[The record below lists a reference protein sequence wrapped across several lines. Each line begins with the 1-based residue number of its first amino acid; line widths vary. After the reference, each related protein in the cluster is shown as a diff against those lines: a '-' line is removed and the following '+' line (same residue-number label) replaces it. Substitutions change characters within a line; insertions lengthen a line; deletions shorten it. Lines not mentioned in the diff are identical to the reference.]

1 MTDMKKIVLAILTLS
16 MVLTGSN
23 LFAQGKYG
31 ADSANCI
38 IYLSYYKEYFKQK
51 NYDEALPNWR
61 KAYHICPPTA
71 NQTMLVDGTVLMRRL
86 IAKNAKDAE
95 YRQALIDTL
104 MALHDTRIEFYPKY
118 AATALNNKG
127 LDMSNYIKD
136 TKVLYDG
143 YNRIIEANQG
153 ATKSSILLFDLNAAI
168 DLFQKGELTA
178 EDVINTYQRNLD
190 IINNMQAKTEIEA
203 EQNDKVKSDLEGLF
217 ITSKVASCENLLALF
232 TPRYEAN
239 PDDIGVVSNI
249 VSMLN
254 NTEGCTDN
262 DLFLKAVTS
271 MHKVEPSYKSA
282 YFLYRLNSSRGN
294 VSDAISYLEQAI
306 SYPESDSA
314 TDGDYYNELAK
325 FCYKNNLKGKA
336 FDAAVKAAELNPSVR
351 GECYMLIG
359 NIWAATSC
367 GGDEISRRAPY
378 WVAVDYYQ
386 KAKAADPS
394 LSGEANERIGAC
406 SRYFPQTAEAFMY
419 DLTAG
424 QSYTVACGGMR
435 ATTTVRTQK

>member
-1 MTDMKKIVLAILTLS
+1 MKKIVFAILTLT
-16 MVLTGSN
+16 MVMTGTEV
-23 LFAQGKYG
+23 FAQGKYG

-61 KAYHICPPTA
+61 KAYNICPPTA
-71 NQTMLVDGTVLMRRL
+71 NQTMLVDGTTLMRRL
-86 IAKNAKDAE
+86 IAKNAKNEE
-95 YRQALIDTL
+95 YKRALIDTL
-104 MALHDTRIEFYPKY
+104 MALHDARIEFYPKY

-127 LDMSNYIKD
+127 IDLNNYIKD
-136 TKVLYDG
+136 PKELYEG
-143 YNRIIEANQG
+143 YNRIIEANG
-153 ATKSSILLFDLNAAI
+153 EATKASILLFDLNAAI
-168 DLFQKGELTA
+168 DLYQKEGITA
-178 EDVINTYQRNLD
+178 EDVINTYQRNMEVLG
-190 IINNMQAKTEIEA
+190 NMTAKTEIEA
-203 EQNDKVKSDLEGLF
+203 EQNAKVKSDLEGLF
-217 ITSKVASCENLLALF
+217 ITSKVASCENLIALF
-232 TPRYEAN
+232 TPRFDAN
-239 PDDIGVVSNI
+239 PEDITVVSNI

-262 DLFLKAVTS
+262 ELFLKAVTA
-271 MHKVEPSYKSA
+271 MHKMEPSYKSA

-294 VSDAISYLEQAI
+294 TNEAISYLEQAI
-306 SYPESDSA
+306 AYPESDTM
-314 TDGDYYNELAK
+314 TDGEYYSELAK
-325 FCYKNNLKGKA
+325 YCYKNNMKGKA
-336 FDAAVKAAELNPSVR
+336 FDAAVKAAEMNPGVR
-351 GECYMLIG
+351 GDCYMLIG

-386 KAKAADPS
+386 KAAAVDES
-394 LSGEANERIGAC
+394 LRSECNERIASC

-424 QSYTVACGGMR
+424 QSYTVSCGGLR

>member
-1 MTDMKKIVLAILTLS
+1 MKKIAFAILTLA
-16 MVLTGSN
+16 MVLTGTEV
-23 LFAQGKYG
+23 FAQGKYG

-61 KAYHICPPTA
+61 KAYEICPPTA
-71 NQTMLVDGTVLMRRL
+71 NQTMLVDGTTLIRRL
-86 IAKNAKDAE
+86 IAKNANNPE
-95 YRQALIDTL
+95 YKKALVDTL
-104 MALHDTRIEFYPKY
+104 MALHDARIEFYPKY

-127 LDMSNYIKD
+127 LDMSNYIKND
-136 TKVLYDG
+136 PKTLYEG
-143 YNRIIEANQG
+143 YNTIIEANG
-153 ATKSSILLFDLNAAI
+153 TATKASILLFDLNAAI
-168 DLFQKGELTA
+168 DLYQKGELSA
-178 EDVINTYQRNLD
+178 EEVINTYQRNLD
-190 IINNMQAKTEIEA
+190 IVKNMTAKTEIEA
-203 EQNDKVKSDLEGLF
+203 EQNDKVKADLEGLF
-217 ITSKVASCENLLALF
+217 ITSKVASCENLIALF
-232 TPRYEAN
+232 TPRFEAN
-239 PDDIGVVSNI
+239 PDDVAVVSNI

-262 DLFLKAVTS
+262 ELFLKAVTA
-271 MHKVEPSYKSA
+271 MHKIEPSYKSA

-294 VSDAISYLEQAI
+294 VNEAISYLEQAI
-306 SYPESDSA
+306 AYPESDSM

-325 FCYKNNLKGKA
+325 FCYKNNMKGKA
-336 FDAAVKAAELNPSVR
+336 FDAAVKAAELNSSVK

-386 KAKAADPS
+386 KAAAADES
-394 LSGEANERIGAC
+394 LRSECNERIAAC
-406 SRYFPQTAEAFMY
+406 SRYYPQTAEAFMY
-419 DLTAG
+419 DLQAG
-424 QSYTVACGGMR
+424 QSYTVSCGGMR

>member
-1 MTDMKKIVLAILTLS
+1 MKKIALAILSLV
-16 MVLTGSN
+16 MVLPGINVSG
-23 LFAQGKYG
+23 QGKYG

-61 KAYHICPPTA
+61 KAYNICPPTA
-71 NQTMLVDGTVLMRRL
+71 NQTMLVDGTTLIRRL
-86 IAKNAKDAE
+86 IAKNAKDAA

-104 MALHDTRIEFYPKY
+104 MTLHDTRIEFYPKY

-127 LDMSNYIKD
+127 IDLSNYVKD
-136 TKVLYDG
+136 PKVLYEG
-143 YNRIIEANQG
+143 YNQIIEANG
-153 ATKSSILLFDLNAAI
+153 TATKSSILLFDLNAAI

-178 EDVINTYQRNLD
+178 EDVINTYQRNLNL
-190 IINNMQAKTEIEA
+190 INSMQAKTDIEA
-203 EQNDKVKSDLEGLF
+203 EQNEKAKSDLEGLF

-232 TPRYEAN
+232 TPRFEAN
-239 PDDIGVVSNI
+239 PEDIGVVSNI

-262 DLFLKAVTS
+262 ELFLKAVTA
-271 MHKVEPSYKSA
+271 MHKMDPSYKSA

-294 VSDAISYLEQAI
+294 VDEAISYLEQAI
-306 SYPESDSA
+306 AYPESDSV

-325 FCYKNNLKGKA
+325 YCYKNGMKGKA
-336 FDAAVKAAELNPSVR
+336 FDSAVKAADLNPSVK

-359 NIWAATSC
+359 NIWAATTC
-367 GGDEISRRAPY
+367 GGNEIERRAPY

-386 KAKAADPS
+386 RAKAADES
-394 LSGEANERIGAC
+394 LTAEANERIGAC
-406 SRYFPQTAEAFMY
+406 SRYFPQTAEAFMF

-424 QSYTVACGGMR
+424 QSYTVSCGGMR
-435 ATTTVRTQK
+435 ATTTVRTQR

>member
-1 MTDMKKIVLAILTLS
+1 MKKIVFAILTLT
-16 MVLTGSN
+16 MVMTGTEV
-23 LFAQGKYG
+23 FAQGKYG

-61 KAYHICPPTA
+61 KAYSICPPTA
-71 NQTMLVDGTVLMRRL
+71 NQTMLVDGTTLMRRL
-86 IAKNAKDAE
+86 IAKNAKNEE
-95 YRQALIDTL
+95 YKKALIDTL
-104 MALHDTRIEFYPKY
+104 MALHDARIEFYPKY

-127 LDMSNYIKD
+127 IDMNNYIKD
-136 TKVLYDG
+136 PKALYEG
-143 YNRIIEANQG
+143 YNRIIEANG
-153 ATKSSILLFDLNAAI
+153 TATKSSVLLFDLNAAI
-168 DLFQKGELTA
+168 ELYQKGELTA
-178 EDVINTYQRNLD
+178 EDVINTYQRNLE
-190 IINNMQAKTEIEA
+190 ILGNMKAKTDFEA
-203 EQNDKVKSDLEGLF
+203 EQNAKVKGDLEGLF

-232 TPRYEAN
+232 TPRFEAN
-239 PDDIGVVSNI
+239 PDDINLVSNI

-271 MHKVEPSYKSA
+271 MHKNEPSHKSA
-282 YFLYRLNSSRGN
+282 FFLYRLNSSRGYT
-294 VSDAISYLEQAI
+294 DEAINYLEQAI
-306 SYPESDSA
+306 AYPESDSV

-325 FCYKNNLKGKA
+325 FCYKNNMKGKA
-336 FDAAVKAAELNPSVR
+336 FDAAVKAAELNPSVK

-367 GGDEISRRAPY
+367 GGNEIERRAPY

-386 KAKAADPS
+386 RAKAADES
-394 LSGEANERIGAC
+394 LSAECNERIASC

-424 QSYTVACGGMR
+424 QAYTVSCGGMR

>member
-1 MTDMKKIVLAILTLS
+1 MKKIAFAILTLL
-16 MVLTGSN
+16 MVLPGANVS
-23 LFAQGKYG
+23 AQGKYG

-61 KAYHICPPTA
+61 KAYNICPPTA
-71 NQTMLVDGTVLMRRL
+71 NQTMLVDGTTLIRRL
-86 IAKNAKDAE
+86 IAKNANNAE
-95 YRQALIDTL
+95 YKKALIDTL
-104 MALHDTRIEFYPKY
+104 MAIHDARIEFYPKY

-127 LDMSNYIKD
+127 IDLNNYIKD
-136 TKVLYDG
+136 PKVLYDG

-153 ATKSSILLFDLNAAI
+153 ATKASILLFDLNAAI
-168 DLFQKGELTA
+168 ELFQKGELTA
-178 EDVINTYQRNLD
+178 EDVINTYQRNLE
-190 IINNMQAKTEIEA
+190 IVSNMQAKTEIEA

-232 TPRYEAN
+232 TPRFEAN
-239 PDDIGVVSNI
+239 PNDIAVVSNI

-262 DLFLKAVTS
+262 ELFLKAVTS
-271 MHKVEPSYKSA
+271 MHKMDPSYKSA
-282 YFLYRLNSSRGN
+282 YFLYRLNSARGN
-294 VSDAISYLEQAI
+294 VDEAISYLEQAI
-306 SYPESDSA
+306 AYPESDTV

-325 FCYKNNLKGKA
+325 YCYKNNMKGKA
-336 FDAAVKAAELNPSVR
+336 FDAAIKAADLNPAVK
-351 GECYMLIG
+351 GESYMLIG

-367 GGDEISRRAPY
+367 GGTEIERRAPY

-386 KAKAADPS
+386 KAKAADES
-394 LSGEANERIGAC
+394 LTAEANERIGSC

-419 DLTAG
+419 DLTVG

>member
-1 MTDMKKIVLAILTLS
+1 MKKFVVAILTL
-16 MVLTGSN
+16 LTVMTGTDV
-23 LFAQGKYG
+23 FAQGKYG

-61 KAYHICPPTA
+61 KAYEICPPTA

-86 IAKNAKDAE
+86 IAKNSKDEA
-95 YRQALIDTL
+95 YKQALIDTL
-104 MALHDTRIEFYPKY
+104 MALHNARIEFYPSY
-118 AATALNNKG
+118 ASTAMNNKG

-136 TKVLYDG
+136 SRQLYDG
-143 YNRIIEANQG
+143 FNQIIEANQG
-153 ATKSSILLFDLNAAI
+153 ATRSSILLFDLNAAI
-168 DLFQKGELTA
+168 DLYQKGELSA
-178 EDVINTYQRNLD
+178 EEVINTYQRNLD
-190 IINNMQAKTEIEA
+190 IISNMKAKTEAEA
-203 EQNDKVKSDLEGLF
+203 EQNAKVKSDLEGLF

-239 PDDIGVVSNI
+239 PDDIALVSNI
-249 VSMLN
+249 VTMLN
-254 NTEGCTDN
+254 STEGCTDN

-271 MHKVEPSYKSA
+271 MHKNEPSYKSA
-282 YFLYRLNSSRGN
+282 YFLYRLNASRGN
-294 VSDAISYLEQAI
+294 VNDAISYLEQAI
-306 SYPESDSA
+306 AYPESDSA
-314 TDGDYYNELAK
+314 TDGDYYNDLAK
-325 FCYKNNLKGKA
+325 FCYKNNMKSKA
-336 FDAAVKAAELNPSVR
+336 FEAAVKAADLNPAVR
-351 GECYMLIG
+351 GECYLLIG

-367 GGDEISRRAPY
+367 GGNEIERRAPY

-394 LSGEANERIGAC
+394 LTDEANERIASC

-419 DLTAG
+419 DVTAG
-424 QSYTVACGGMR
+424 QSYTVSCGGMR

>member
-1 MTDMKKIVLAILTLS
+1 MKKLAFAILTLTV
-16 MVLTGSN
+16 VLTGTNVS
-23 LFAQGKYG
+23 AQGKYG

-38 IYLSYYKEYFKQK
+38 TYLSYYKEYFKQK

-61 KAYHICPPTA
+61 KAYNICPPTA
-71 NQTMLVDGTVLMRRL
+71 NQTMLVDGTVLIRRL
-86 IAKNAKDAE
+86 IAKNAKNEE
-95 YRQALIDTL
+95 YKKALIDTL
-104 MALHDTRIEFYPKY
+104 MALHDARIEFYPKY

-127 LDMSNYIKD
+127 VDLSNYIKD
-136 TKVLYDG
+136 PKTLYEG
-143 YNRIIEANQG
+143 FNRIIEANG
-153 ATKSSILLFDLNAAI
+153 PATKSSILLFDLNAAI
-168 DLFQKGELTA
+168 DLFQKGEITA
-178 EDVINTYQRNLD
+178 EDVINTYQRNLE
-190 IINNMQAKTEIEA
+190 IVSNMTAKTDIEA
-203 EQNDKVKSDLEGLF
+203 EQNAKVKSDLEGLF

-232 TPRYEAN
+232 TPRFEAN
-239 PDDIGVVSNI
+239 PNDIGVVSNI

-262 DLFLKAVTS
+262 DLFLKAVTA
-271 MHKVEPSYKSA
+271 MHKMEPSYKSA

-294 VSDAISYLEQAI
+294 VDEAISYLEQAI
-306 SYPESDSA
+306 AYPDSDSA

-325 FCYKNNLKGKA
+325 FCYKNNMKGKA
-336 FDAAVKAAELNPSVR
+336 FDAAVKAAELNPSVK

-367 GGDEISRRAPY
+367 GGNEIERRAPY

-386 KAKAADPS
+386 KAKAADPDLTS
-394 LSGEANERIGAC
+394 EANERIASC

-419 DLTAG
+419 DLNAG

>member
-1 MTDMKKIVLAILTLS
+1 MKKIALAIFALL
-16 MVLTGSN
+16 MVLPGTKV
-23 LFAQGKYG
+23 LAQGKYG

-61 KAYHICPPTA
+61 KAYNICPPTA
-71 NQTMLVDGTVLMRRL
+71 NQTMLVDGTTLIRRL
-86 IAKNAKDAE
+86 IAKNAKDAT

-104 MALHDTRIEFYPKY
+104 MALHDARIEFYPKY

-127 LDMSNYIKD
+127 IDMNNYIKD
-136 TKVLYDG
+136 PKALYEG
-143 YNRIIEANQG
+143 YNRIIEANQE

-168 DLFQKGELTA
+168 ELYQNGGITA
-178 EDVINTYQRNLD
+178 EDVINTYQRNLE
-190 IINNMQAKTEIEA
+190 ILGKMTAKTDIEA
-203 EQNDKVKSDLEGLF
+203 EQNAKVKGDLEGLF

-239 PDDIGVVSNI
+239 PDDITVVSNI

-271 MHKVEPSYKSA
+271 MHKMEPSYKSA
-282 YFLYRLNSSRGN
+282 YFLYRLNSARGN
-294 VSDAISYLEQAI
+294 VSEAIDYLEQAI
-306 SYPESDSA
+306 AYPESDTA

-325 FCYKNNLKGKA
+325 FCYKNNMKGKA
-336 FDAAVKAAELNPSVR
+336 FDAAIKAAELNPAVK
-351 GECYMLIG
+351 GESYMLIG

-367 GGDEISRRAPY
+367 GGNEIERRAPY

-386 KAKAADPS
+386 KAKAADES
-394 LSGEANERIGAC
+394 LTAEANERIGSC

-419 DLTAG
+419 DLTVG
-424 QSYTVACGGMR
+424 QSYTVSCGGMR

>member
-1 MTDMKKIVLAILTLS
+1 MKKIAFAILTLA
-16 MVLTGSN
+16 MVLTGTEV
-23 LFAQGKYG
+23 FAQGKYG

-61 KAYHICPPTA
+61 KAYEICPPTA
-71 NQTMLVDGTVLMRRL
+71 NQTMLVDGTTLIRRL
-86 IAKNAKDAE
+86 IAKTANNPE
-95 YRQALIDTL
+95 YKKALVDTL
-104 MALHDTRIEFYPKY
+104 MALHDARIEFYPKY

-127 LDMSNYIKD
+127 LDMSNYIKND
-136 TKVLYDG
+136 PKTLYEG
-143 YNRIIEANQG
+143 YNTIIEANG
-153 ATKSSILLFDLNAAI
+153 EATKASILLFDLNAAI
-168 DLFQKGELTA
+168 DLYQKGELSA
-178 EDVINTYQRNLD
+178 EEVINTYQRNLD
-190 IINNMQAKTEIEA
+190 IVKNMKAKTEIEA
-203 EQNDKVKSDLEGLF
+203 EQNDKVRADLEGLF
-217 ITSKVASCENLLALF
+217 ITSKVASCENLIALF
-232 TPRYEAN
+232 TPRFEAN
-239 PDDIGVVSNI
+239 PDDVAVVSNI

-262 DLFLKAVTS
+262 ELFLKAVTA
-271 MHKVEPSYKSA
+271 MHKIEPSYKSA

-306 SYPESDSA
+306 AYPESDSM

-325 FCYKNNLKGKA
+325 FCYKNNMKGKA
-336 FDAAVKAAELNPSVR
+336 FDAAVKAAELNPSVK

-386 KAKAADPS
+386 RAAAADES
-394 LSGEANERIGAC
+394 LRSECNERIAAC

-419 DLTAG
+419 DLQAG
-424 QSYTVACGGMR
+424 QSYTVSCGGMR

>member
-1 MTDMKKIVLAILTLS
+1 MKKIAFAILTLA
-16 MVLTGSN
+16 MVLTGTEV
-23 LFAQGKYG
+23 FAQGKYG

-61 KAYHICPPTA
+61 KAYEICPPTA
-71 NQTMLVDGTVLMRRL
+71 NQTMLVDGTTLIRRL
-86 IAKNAKDAE
+86 IAKNANNPE
-95 YRQALIDTL
+95 YKKALVDTL
-104 MALHDTRIEFYPKY
+104 MALHDARIEFYPKY

-127 LDMSNYIKD
+127 LDMSNYIKND
-136 TKVLYDG
+136 PKTLYEG
-143 YNRIIEANQG
+143 YNTIIEANG
-153 ATKSSILLFDLNAAI
+153 TATKASILLFDLNAAI
-168 DLFQKGELTA
+168 DLYQKGELSA
-178 EDVINTYQRNLD
+178 EEVINTYQRNLD
-190 IINNMQAKTEIEA
+190 IVKSMTAKTEIEA
-203 EQNDKVKSDLEGLF
+203 EQNDKVKADLEGLF
-217 ITSKVASCENLLALF
+217 ITSKVASCENLIALF
-232 TPRYEAN
+232 TPRFEAN
-239 PDDIGVVSNI
+239 PDDVAVVSNI

-262 DLFLKAVTS
+262 ELFLKAVTA
-271 MHKVEPSYKSA
+271 MHKIEPSYKSA

-294 VSDAISYLEQAI
+294 VNEAISYLEQAI
-306 SYPESDSA
+306 AYPESDSM

-325 FCYKNNLKGKA
+325 FCYKNNMKGKA
-336 FDAAVKAAELNPSVR
+336 FDAAVKAAELNPSVK

-386 KAKAADPS
+386 RAAAADES
-394 LSGEANERIGAC
+394 LRSECSERIAAC

-419 DLTAG
+419 DLQAG
-424 QSYTVACGGMR
+424 QSYTVSCGGMR

>member
-1 MTDMKKIVLAILTLS
+1 MKKIAFAILTLA
-16 MVLTGSN
+16 MVLTGTEV
-23 LFAQGKYG
+23 FAQGKYG

-61 KAYHICPPTA
+61 KAYEICPPTA
-71 NQTMLVDGTVLMRRL
+71 NQTMLVDGTTLIRRL
-86 IAKNAKDAE
+86 IAKNANNPE
-95 YRQALIDTL
+95 YKKALVDTL
-104 MALHDTRIEFYPKY
+104 MALHDARIEFYPKY

-127 LDMSNYIKD
+127 LDMSNYIKND
-136 TKVLYDG
+136 PKTLYEG
-143 YNRIIEANQG
+143 YNTIIEANG
-153 ATKSSILLFDLNAAI
+153 TATKASILLFDLNAAI
-168 DLFQKGELTA
+168 DLYQKGELSA
-178 EDVINTYQRNLD
+178 EEVINTYQRNLD
-190 IINNMQAKTEIEA
+190 IVKNMTAKTEIEA
-203 EQNDKVKSDLEGLF
+203 EQNDKVKADLEGLF
-217 ITSKVASCENLLALF
+217 ITSKVASCENLIALF
-232 TPRYEAN
+232 TPRFEAN
-239 PDDIGVVSNI
+239 PDDVAVVSNI

-262 DLFLKAVTS
+262 ELFLKAVTA
-271 MHKVEPSYKSA
+271 MHKIEPSYKSA

-294 VSDAISYLEQAI
+294 VNEAISYLEQAI
-306 SYPESDSA
+306 AYPESDSM

-325 FCYKNNLKGKA
+325 FCYKNNMKGKA
-336 FDAAVKAAELNPSVR
+336 FDAAVKAAELNPSVK

-386 KAKAADPS
+386 RAAAADES
-394 LSGEANERIGAC
+394 LRSECSERIAAC

-419 DLTAG
+419 DLQAG
-424 QSYTVACGGMR
+424 QSYTVSCGGMR

>member
-1 MTDMKKIVLAILTLS
+1 MKKIAFAILTLA
-16 MVLTGSN
+16 MVLTGTDV
-23 LFAQGKYG
+23 FAQGKYG

-61 KAYHICPPTA
+61 KAYEICPPTA
-71 NQTMLVDGTVLMRRL
+71 NQTMLVDGTTLIRRL
-86 IAKNAKDAE
+86 IAKNANNPE
-95 YRQALIDTL
+95 YKKALVDTL
-104 MALHDTRIEFYPKY
+104 MALHDARIEFYPKY

-136 TKVLYDG
+136 DPKALFEG
-143 YNRIIEANQG
+143 YNTIIEANKE
-153 ATKSSILLFDLNAAI
+153 ATKASILLFDLNAAI
-168 DLFQKGELTA
+168 DLFQKGEITA
-178 EDVINTYQRNLD
+178 EEVINTYQRNLD
-190 IINNMQAKTEIEA
+190 IVKNMTAKTEIEA
-203 EQNDKVKSDLEGLF
+203 EQNDKVKADLEGLF
-217 ITSKVASCENLLALF
+217 ITSKVASCENLIALF
-232 TPRYEAN
+232 TPRFEAN
-239 PDDIGVVSNI
+239 PDDVAVVSNI

-262 DLFLKAVTS
+262 ELFLKAVTA
-271 MHKVEPSYKSA
+271 MHKIEPSYKSA

-294 VSDAISYLEQAI
+294 VNEAISYLEQAI
-306 SYPESDSA
+306 AYPESDSMA
-314 TDGDYYNELAK
+314 DGDYYNELAK
-325 FCYKNNLKGKA
+325 FCYKNNMKGKA

-378 WVAVDYYQ
+378 WVACDYYQ
-386 KAKAADPS
+386 RAAAADES
-394 LSGEANERIGAC
+394 LRSECNERIASC

>member
-1 MTDMKKIVLAILTLS
+1 MKKIAFAILTLA
-16 MVLTGSN
+16 MVLTGTEV
-23 LFAQGKYG
+23 FAQGKYG

-61 KAYHICPPTA
+61 KAYEICPPTA
-71 NQTMLVDGTVLMRRL
+71 NQTMLVDGTTLIRRL
-86 IAKNAKDAE
+86 IAKNANNPE
-95 YRQALIDTL
+95 YKKALVDTL
-104 MALHDTRIEFYPKY
+104 MALHDARIEFYPKY

-127 LDMSNYIKD
+127 LDMSNYIKND
-136 TKVLYDG
+136 PKTLYEG
-143 YNRIIEANQG
+143 YNTIIEANG
-153 ATKSSILLFDLNAAI
+153 TATKASILLFDLNAAI
-168 DLFQKGELTA
+168 DLYQKGELSA
-178 EDVINTYQRNLD
+178 EEVINTYQRNLD
-190 IINNMQAKTEIEA
+190 IVKNMTAKTEIEA
-203 EQNDKVKSDLEGLF
+203 EQNDKVRADLEGLF
-217 ITSKVASCENLLALF
+217 ITSKVASCENLIALF
-232 TPRYEAN
+232 TPRFEAN
-239 PDDIGVVSNI
+239 PDDVAVVSNI

-262 DLFLKAVTS
+262 ELFLKAVTA
-271 MHKVEPSYKSA
+271 MHKIEPSYKSA

-294 VSDAISYLEQAI
+294 VSEAISYLEQAI
-306 SYPESDSA
+306 AYPESDSM

-325 FCYKNNLKGKA
+325 FCYKNNMKGKA
-336 FDAAVKAAELNPSVR
+336 FDAAVKAAELNSSVK

-386 KAKAADPS
+386 KAAAADES
-394 LSGEANERIGAC
+394 LRSECNERIAAC
-406 SRYFPQTAEAFMY
+406 SRYYPQTAEAFMY
-419 DLTAG
+419 DLQAG
-424 QSYTVACGGMR
+424 QSYTVSCGGMR

>member
-1 MTDMKKIVLAILTLS
+1 MKKIAFAILTLA
-16 MVLTGSN
+16 MVLTGTEV
-23 LFAQGKYG
+23 FAQGKYG

-61 KAYHICPPTA
+61 KAYEICPPTA
-71 NQTMLVDGTVLMRRL
+71 NQTMLVDGTTLIRRL
-86 IAKNAKDAE
+86 IAKNANNPE
-95 YRQALIDTL
+95 YKKALVDTL
-104 MALHDTRIEFYPKY
+104 MALHDARIEFYPKY

-127 LDMSNYIKD
+127 LDMSNYIKND
-136 TKVLYDG
+136 PKALYEG
-143 YNRIIEANQG
+143 YNTIIEANG
-153 ATKSSILLFDLNAAI
+153 TATKASILLFDLNAAI
-168 DLFQKGELTA
+168 DLYQKGELSA
-178 EDVINTYQRNLD
+178 EEVINTYQRNLD
-190 IINNMQAKTEIEA
+190 IVKSMTAKTEIEA
-203 EQNDKVKSDLEGLF
+203 EQNDKVKADLEGLF
-217 ITSKVASCENLLALF
+217 ITSKVASCENLIALF
-232 TPRYEAN
+232 TPRFEAN
-239 PDDIGVVSNI
+239 PDDVAVVSNI

-262 DLFLKAVTS
+262 ELFLKAVTA
-271 MHKVEPSYKSA
+271 MHKIEPSYKSA

-294 VSDAISYLEQAI
+294 VNEAISYLEQAI
-306 SYPESDSA
+306 AYPESDSM

-325 FCYKNNLKGKA
+325 FCYKNNMKGKA
-336 FDAAVKAAELNPSVR
+336 FDAAVKAAELNPSVK

-386 KAKAADPS
+386 RAAAADES
-394 LSGEANERIGAC
+394 LRSECSERIAAC

-419 DLTAG
+419 DLQAG
-424 QSYTVACGGMR
+424 QSYTVSCGGMR